1 MTSASSLI
9 RCLIV
14 DDEKPARVEL
24 HRLLA
29 SHPGVEITAEAAT
42 VAEALAHTVSSHPN
56 VAFLDVQLRGESGFD
71 YLERLPGPAPHIVF
85 VTAHDT
91 HAVRGFECNA
101 LDYLLKPVHPQRL
114 EETLRRLCD
123 RLTPAPHGDSQ
134 ETTFVKTANALR
146 SLRWRDIERIVSHG
160 NYTAIHLDGG
170 ETLTVLRPLKRWLEL
185 APSGALVQVHR
196 TVVVRPGAIAEI
208 RTSEGKKRELL
219 LHSGAVV
226 ALGREFSSALRDVV
240 R

>member
-101 LDYLLKPVHPQRL
+101 LDYLLKPVHPHRL
-114 EETLRRLCD
+114 EETLRRLRD
-123 RLTPAPHGDSQ
+123 RLTPGHSQ
-134 ETTFVKTANALR
+134 ETTFVKTAHALR
-146 SLRWRDIERIVSHG
+146 SLRWHDIERIVSDG
-160 NYTAIHLDGG
+160 NYTAVNLNNG

-185 APSGALVQVHR
+185 APPGTLVQIHR
-196 TVVVRPGAIAEI
+196 AILVRPAAIAEI
-208 RTSEGKKRELL
+208 RFLEGQKREVL
-219 LHSGAVV
+219 LHSGTTV
-226 ALGREFSSALRDVV
+226 AIGREFAPAVRDLLR
-240 R
+240 